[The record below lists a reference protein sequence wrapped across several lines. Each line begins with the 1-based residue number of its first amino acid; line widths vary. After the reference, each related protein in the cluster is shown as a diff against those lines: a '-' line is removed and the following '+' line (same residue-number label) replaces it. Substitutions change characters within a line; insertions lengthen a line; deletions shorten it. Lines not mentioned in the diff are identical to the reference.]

1 MADCSCGRSPTGK
14 CVGWHGLSEQQ
25 YQERKSNYDE
35 KQNRKVDAEQLINV
49 EAELLRPPAKLGA
62 QMLCKSLRSSIF
74 I

>member
-1 MADCSCGRSPTGK
+1 MADCNCGRSPTGK

-35 KQNRKVDAEQLINV
+35 KQNREVDAEQIISV
-49 EAELLRPPAKLGA
+49 EAGLLWPPAQLDE
-62 QMLCKSLRSSIF
+62 QMLYKSLQSSIL

>member
-35 KQNRKVDAEQLINV
+35 KQNRKVDAEQIIDA
-49 EAELLRPPAKLGA
+49 EAKLLRPPAKLEE
-62 QMLCKSLRSSIF
+62 QMLFSAYKV
-74 I
+74 